1 MKMSLKHI
9 VAMSFAALLLLSSCN
24 RAEEKVIPR
33 SKLAKI
39 YAEMLL
45 TDQWISET
53 PELRRVADTSLIY
66 EPILEKYGYTKMD
79 YLHTVD
85 AYLDDP
91 ERFSR
96 IWRETSDI
104 LDERLKDAR
113 ARRAAMETE
122 AEKIRKRER
131 FSVDFQL
138 DSIFPYMLMEPYIH
152 YHDSLAFGIDTAIR
166 AYKMHDVVLAD
177 TTYDGLV
184 MNIRID
190 SLALADTLAAV
201 DTLAVPDTMKQAG
214 PVKAETAQKTIGKL
228 KSERNLPLRQL
239 KKPVYDKDM
248 KTGEELK
255 MIREK

>member
-1 MKMSLKHI
+1 
-9 VAMSFAALLLLSSCN
+9 
-24 RAEEKVIPR
+24 
-33 SKLAKI
+33 
-39 YAEMLL
+39 
-45 TDQWISET
+45 
-53 PELRRVADTSLIY
+53 
-66 EPILEKYGYTKMD
+66 
-79 YLHTVD
+79 
-85 AYLDDP
+85 
-91 ERFSR
+91 
-96 IWRETSDI
+96 
-104 LDERLKDAR
+104 
-113 ARRAAMETE
+113 
-122 AEKIRKRER
+122 
-131 FSVDFQL
+131 
-138 DSIFPYMLMEPYIH
+138 MLMEPYIH